1 MITEFKVPGV
11 ACASC
16 ASAITNAIKG
26 QYPDTRVDVDVEN
39 KKVIINSS
47 VAKEKIRD
55 LIESVGYP
63 VMGEVY

>member
-1 MITEFKVPGV
+1 MITAFKVPGV
-11 ACASC
+11 SCGSC

-26 QYPDTRVDVDVEN
+26 QYPDTKVDVDIEN
-39 KKVIINSS
+39 KKVTINSS

-63 VMGEVY
+63 VVSEV